1 MQKGDWQAI
10 SSLFLFLPPVHFAC
24 FEEGLIGP
32 HSKQTPGRATGLGV
46 PACHMQVSPDSELLT
61 YNRCKFHQ
69 GGGIYSHYYKLQS
82 DFSFVYHGLVLG

>member
-10 SSLFLFLPPVHFAC
+10 SSLSLFLLPVHFAC

-46 PACHMQVSPDSELLT
+46 PACHMQVNSDRELILLPGKSHGWRSMVGCSPWG
-61 YNRCKFHQ
+61 R
-69 GGGIYSHYYKLQS
+69 
-82 DFSFVYHGLVLG
+82 